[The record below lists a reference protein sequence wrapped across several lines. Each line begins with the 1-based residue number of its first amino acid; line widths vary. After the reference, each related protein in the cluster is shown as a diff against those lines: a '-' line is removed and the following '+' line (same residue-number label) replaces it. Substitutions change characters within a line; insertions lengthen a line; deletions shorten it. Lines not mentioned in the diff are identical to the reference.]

1 MTERPQARPALESIV
16 PFSED
21 FGFGAGGGA
30 QLANDGGGATGQGA
44 GVMRGGVI
52 ASGRQ
57 TREPNIMRQD

>member
-1 MTERPQARPALESIV
+1 MGSIV